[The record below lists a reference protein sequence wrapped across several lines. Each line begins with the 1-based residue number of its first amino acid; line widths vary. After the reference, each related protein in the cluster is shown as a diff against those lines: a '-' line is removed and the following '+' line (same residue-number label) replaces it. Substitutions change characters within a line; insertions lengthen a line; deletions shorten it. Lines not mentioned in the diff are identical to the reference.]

1 MKILSNFHFKDKN
14 SEERRPDLPDKMPK
28 ELVEELETMKNN
40 EDNIINQNSQSKQKT
55 KSDGILV
62 NGEILNDKPSDNRY
76 REDYSPLD

>member
-1 MKILSNFHFKDKN
+1 
-14 SEERRPDLPDKMPK
+14 MPK